1 MAVITAS
8 ITERPVYDPGGR
20 RTRLL
25 SEVIRTVLRYVPC
38 AMRQNV
44 RARASVLAVVAAG
57 AGLASAGF
65 VALARAGFVL
75 CSRHLSAADAM
86 RMDGMPGMSGMASA
100 AAGSGD
106 VCPLVL
112 NVALVLAAL
121 ALAVAAWLILS
132 AAAPIVGA
140 LAAALRIVVEPGAG
154 ARWLSVSRPS
164 LVPARAAIAR
174 RRPSRAPPNR

>member
-1 MAVITAS
+1 
-8 ITERPVYDPGGR
+8 
-20 RTRLL
+20 
-25 SEVIRTVLRYVPC
+25 
-38 AMRQNV
+38 MRQNV

-57 AGLASAGF
+57 VGLASAGF

-75 CSRHLSAADAM
+75 CSRHLTAADAM

-106 VCPLVL
+106 VCPIVL
-112 NVALVLAAL
+112 NLALVLAAI
-121 ALAVAAWLILS
+121 ALGVVAWLVLT
-132 AAAPIVGA
+132 AATPIVEA
-140 LAAALRIVVEPGAG
+140 LAAALRFDVEPGAG